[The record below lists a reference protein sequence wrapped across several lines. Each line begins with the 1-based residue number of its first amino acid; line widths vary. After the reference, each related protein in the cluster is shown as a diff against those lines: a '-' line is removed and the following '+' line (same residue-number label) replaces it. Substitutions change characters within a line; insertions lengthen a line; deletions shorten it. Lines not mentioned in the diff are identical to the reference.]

1 MFDRIFDWYL
11 DETRALFEK
20 NEDEEGLKLVKEAIA
35 RKLKRLEHEQLWAKV
50 KANNDAI
57 ASEIRN
63 KLEKSYA
70 PGYFPYFE
78 RR

>member
-11 DETRALFEK
+11 DVTREQFEK

-35 RKLKRLEHEQLWAKV
+35 RKIKVLEHEQLWAKV

-57 ASEIRN
+57 ANEIRN
-63 KLEKSYA
+63 KLEESYA
-70 PGYFPYFE
+70 LGYFPYFE